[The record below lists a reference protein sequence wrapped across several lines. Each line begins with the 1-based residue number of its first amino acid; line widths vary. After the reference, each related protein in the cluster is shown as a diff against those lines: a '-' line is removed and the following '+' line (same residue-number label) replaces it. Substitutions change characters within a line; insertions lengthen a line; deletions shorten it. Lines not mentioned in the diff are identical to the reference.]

1 MFGCS
6 TEKKEATPK
15 LKMPG
20 FLQSEA
26 RGCDYI
32 VLWLDCDKVMMMV
45 MIMMIMMIIMIMMM
59 IMLARLAVTRPRAAV
74 TGGREKHVNLGD
86 RVSIACE
93 LRDSG
98 DEQQPEFV
106 FW

>member
-1 MFGCS
+1 MYDNPSGQLHQRSITSAFNYNRTYS
-6 TEKKEATPK
+6 M
-15 LKMPG
+15 L
-20 FLQSEA
+20 
-26 RGCDYI
+26 
-32 VLWLDCDKVMMMV
+32 
-45 MIMMIMMIIMIMMM
+45 
-59 IMLARLAVTRPRAAV
+59 IMLPRLAVTRPRAAV

>member
-1 MFGCS
+1 MLHYNGDND
-6 TEKKEATPK
+6 
-15 LKMPG
+15 G
-20 FLQSEA
+20 FNDNDNDDDDDDNE
-26 RGCDYI
+26 GFNVNDDN
-32 VLWLDCDKVMMMV
+32 V
-45 MIMMIMMIIMIMMM
+45 
-59 IMLARLAVTRPRAAV
+59 ARLAVTRPRAAV

>member
-1 MFGCS
+1 MNII
-6 TEKKEATPK
+6 T
-15 LKMPG
+15 
-20 FLQSEA
+20 
-26 RGCDYI
+26 
-32 VLWLDCDKVMMMV
+32 V
-45 MIMMIMMIIMIMMM
+45 MIMMIMMITMIMMM

>member
-1 MFGCS
+1 MNII
-6 TEKKEATPK
+6 T
-15 LKMPG
+15 
-20 FLQSEA
+20 
-26 RGCDYI
+26 
-32 VLWLDCDKVMMMV
+32 V
-45 MIMMIMMIIMIMMM
+45 MIMMIMMITMIMMM
-59 IMLARLAVTRPRAAV
+59 IMLPRLAVTRPRAAV

>member
-1 MFGCS
+1 MLHYNGDND
-6 TEKKEATPK
+6 
-15 LKMPG
+15 G
-20 FLQSEA
+20 FN
-26 RGCDYI
+26 DNDNDDDDN
-32 VLWLDCDKVMMMV
+32 V
-45 MIMMIMMIIMIMMM
+45 
-59 IMLARLAVTRPRAAV
+59 ARLAVTRPRAAV

>member
-1 MFGCS
+1 M
-6 TEKKEATPK
+6 
-15 LKMPG
+15 LHYNDNDG
-20 FLQSEA
+20 FN
-26 RGCDYI
+26 DNDNDNDDDN
-32 VLWLDCDKVMMMV
+32 V
-45 MIMMIMMIIMIMMM
+45 
-59 IMLARLAVTRPRAAV
+59 ARLAVTRPRAAV

>member
-1 MFGCS
+1 MFLSRVDPAELFSCS

-45 MIMMIMMIIMIMMM
+45 MMMMMMIMMIMMIIM
-59 IMLARLAVTRPRAAV
+59 TRKERTSASRSW
-74 TGGREKHVNLGD
+74 T
-86 RVSIACE
+86 
-93 LRDSG
+93 
-98 DEQQPEFV
+98 Q
-106 FW
+106 

>member
-1 MFGCS
+1 
-6 TEKKEATPK
+6 
-15 LKMPG
+15 
-20 FLQSEA
+20 
-26 RGCDYI
+26 
-32 VLWLDCDKVMMMV
+32 
-45 MIMMIMMIIMIMMM
+45 MMM